1 LKEISPV
8 DIATII
14 GILLGFM
21 VITTAIIAGG
31 GWQIFIHIPSMAITI
46 GGMLCATLIHFSLP
60 QFLGIFTIVKKTII
74 AKVPS
79 QSELI
84 QKMVNYAAINRR
96 DGALALEQEIPNLDN
111 SFFIKGLQ
119 MLVDGRDS
127 EQIRDFMSIEIQYL
141 EDRHSTGKKILEFMG
156 ASAPAFGM
164 IGTLIGL
171 IQMLRSLD
179 SPDAIG
185 GGMAVALLTTFY
197 GALSAN
203 LIFIPLAGKLGIYS
217 KAETTA
223 IEMIVEGICA
233 IAQGDNPTIVREK
246 MQAFISQ
253 GRREEVK
260 ATI

>member
-1 LKEISPV
+1 V

-14 GILLGFM
+14 GILFGFV
-21 VITTAIIAGG
+21 VIISAIVAGG
-31 GWQIFIHIPSMAITI
+31 GWQMFIHIPSMAITI

-60 QFLGIFTIVKKTII
+60 QFLGIFSVIKKTVI

-84 QKMVNYAAINRR
+84 QKMVNFAAINRR

-127 EQIRDFMSIEIQYL
+127 EQIRDFMALEVQYL
-141 EDRHSTGKKILEFMG
+141 QERHSTGKKILEFMG
-156 ASAPAFGM
+156 AAAPAFGM

-171 IQMLRSLD
+171 VQMLRNLD
-179 SPDAIG
+179 SPEAIG

-246 MQAFISQ
+246 MQAFMSQ

-260 ATI
+260 ATV

>member
-1 LKEISPV
+1 M

-14 GILLGFM
+14 GIFFGFM
-21 VITTAIIAGG
+21 VIITAIVAGG
-31 GWQIFIHIPSMAITI
+31 GWQMFIHIPSMAITI

-60 QFLGIFTIVKKTII
+60 QFLGIFSVIKKTVI
-74 AKVPS
+74 AKIPS

-84 QKMVNYAAINRR
+84 QKMVNFATINRR

-111 SFFIKGLQ
+111 IFFIKGLQ
-119 MLVDGRDS
+119 MLVDGRDA

-141 EDRHSTGKKILEFMG
+141 QERHLTGKKILEFMG
-156 ASAPAFGM
+156 SSAPAFGM

-171 IQMLRSLD
+171 VQMLRNLS
-179 SPDAIG
+179 SPEAIG

-203 LIFIPLAGKLGIYS
+203 LVFIPLAGKLGIYS
-217 KAETTA
+217 KAETTV
-223 IEMIVEGICA
+223 IEMIVEGVCA

-246 MQAFISQ
+246 LQSFISQ

-260 ATI
+260 ATV

>member
-1 LKEISPV
+1 V

-21 VITTAIIAGG
+21 VITTAVVAGG

-60 QFLGIFTIVKKTII
+60 QFLGIFSIIKKTII
-74 AKVPS
+74 SKIPS

-111 SFFIKGLQ
+111 LFFIKGLQ

-141 EDRHSTGKKILEFMG
+141 QDRHSTGKKILEFMG
-156 ASAPAFGM
+156 SAAPAFGM

-185 GGMAVALLTTFY
+185 GGMAVALITTFY
-197 GALSAN
+197 GALAAN

-217 KAETTA
+217 RAEATA
-223 IEMIVEGICA
+223 IEMIVEGVCA

-260 ATI
+260 ANV